1 MIAVKAVTAYTALCQ
16 LMDLEW
22 DFQTA
27 YELLQIKRKLQP
39 HAEFFVEAEQQLML
53 KYAAKD
59 DKGNVDIDQKG
70 TFTVN
75 GAENVKRYKEERAAL
90 GMVEV
95 QYSNE
100 PVQIR
105 RPEKIKPVMIEALEG
120 VIEFI

>member
-53 KYAAKD
+53 KYAARD

-75 GAENVKRYKEERAAL
+75 GAENVKRYKEERAKL
-90 GMVEV
+90 GAVEI